1 MFLGLDLGTTN
12 VKVLLVEKNGG
23 IVARASAPVQL
34 FHVEDGG
41 VEQDIEDIFAAVLTA
56 IGRIA
61 AAADVSSVQAL
72 GVSSQGGALQILD
85 GDGRPLGRVISW
97 LDARGK
103 PYDEAI
109 TRDMGTRELA
119 RHSGHPQG
127 TMALGQLLRLRE
139 HQPELPAKPNRIGF
153 VGDVIVSRL
162 CGRWAH
168 DATSLSCA
176 VLFNPSTGLADPEM
190 LERAGISEDQL
201 PELISPREPAG
212 GLLNE
217 VAAKTSLAAGIPVS
231 APVHDQYA
239 SALGV
244 GATAPGDVMFGSGTA
259 WALLAVSDRP
269 MLPASDIGFVCRH
282 VVEGLYGQI
291 LSMVN
296 GGCTVTW
303 ALDLLGLSD
312 KSGAE
317 IDDLLDEIA
326 PGADGLRVWPLLA
339 PKGGAVL
346 AAGTAGRLTGL
357 RLGHGRTHVLRAVV
371 EGLAMELARYLGF
384 FADAGAAMERL
395 VMCGGAAAS
404 RVTPQIIAD
413 TTGLPVACATESETG
428 ALGAAMLARGLLEPK
443 RSLTEIS
450 AAMTPP
456 LRVVEPGPDAALYQE
471 MFAQY
476 VAELPLDVVKK
487 EQP

>member
-12 VKVLLVEKNGG
+12 VKAILVEKDGG
-23 IVARASAPVQL
+23 IVARGSAPVQL

-41 VEQDIEDIFAAVLTA
+41 VEQNIEDIFAAVLTA
-56 IGRIA
+56 IAQIGS
-61 AAADVSSVQAL
+61 AADLSAVQAL

-85 GDGRPLGRVISW
+85 GAGRPLGRVISW

-103 PYDEAI
+103 PYDEAL
-109 TRDMGTRELA
+109 TREMGTRELA

-139 HQPELPAKPNRIGF
+139 DCPGVPAKPHGIGF
-153 VGDVIVSRL
+153 VGDVIASRL
-162 CGRWAH
+162 CGRRAH

-176 VLFNPSTGLADPEM
+176 VLLNPSTGSANPEM
-190 LERAGISEDQL
+190 LERAGISEEQL
-201 PELISPREPAG
+201 PELISPREPVG
-212 GLLNE
+212 GLLKK
-217 VAAKTSLAAGIPVS
+217 VAAKTSLPAGIPVS

-244 GATAPGDVMFGSGTA
+244 GATSPGDVMFGAGTA
-259 WALLAVSDRP
+259 WVLLAVTKRL
-269 MLPASDIGFVCRH
+269 MLPASDVGFVCRH
-282 VVEGLYGQI
+282 VVEGFYGQI

-303 ALDLLGLSD
+303 ALELLGLSEA
-312 KSGAE
+312 SGSE
-317 IDDLLDEIA
+317 IDDVLEEA
-326 PGADGLRVWPLLA
+326 PAGAEGLRAWPLLA

-346 AAGTAGRLTGL
+346 ASGTAGRLTGL
-357 RLGHGRTHVLRAVV
+357 RLGHGRAHVLRAVV
-371 EGLAMELARYLGF
+371 EGLAMELARYLGLLT
-384 FADAGAAMERL
+384 DAQAERL

-404 RVTPQIIAD
+404 RVTPQIVAD

-428 ALGAAMLARGLLEPK
+428 ALGAAMLARGLLEPQ
-443 RSLTEIS
+443 RSLAEIS
-450 AAMTPP
+450 ADMTPP
-456 LRVVEPGPDAALYQE
+456 LRLLQPGPNTALYQG

-476 VAELPLDVVKK
+476 VAELPPDVVEK
-487 EQP
+487 ERP